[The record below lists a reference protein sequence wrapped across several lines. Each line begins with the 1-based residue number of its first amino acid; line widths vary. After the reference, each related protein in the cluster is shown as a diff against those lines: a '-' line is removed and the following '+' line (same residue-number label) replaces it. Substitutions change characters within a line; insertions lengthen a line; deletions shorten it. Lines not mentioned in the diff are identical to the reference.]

1 MNVKLAAKVVSS
13 TVSRVLPQYG
23 MPETS
28 GAARFCMLI
37 DLFLNIINIR
47 DTHSHEFHHKPSLM
61 PFTSSG
67 DPQI

>member
-13 TVSRVLPQYG
+13 TVSRILPQYG

-28 GAARFCMLI
+28 GAAKFCMLI

-47 DTHSHEFHHKPSLM
+47 DTHSH
-61 PFTSSG
+61 
-67 DPQI
+67 

>member
-13 TVSRVLPQYG
+13 TVSRILPQYG
-23 MPETS
+23 MPETY

-47 DTHSHEFHHKPSLM
+47 DTHSH
-61 PFTSSG
+61 
-67 DPQI
+67 